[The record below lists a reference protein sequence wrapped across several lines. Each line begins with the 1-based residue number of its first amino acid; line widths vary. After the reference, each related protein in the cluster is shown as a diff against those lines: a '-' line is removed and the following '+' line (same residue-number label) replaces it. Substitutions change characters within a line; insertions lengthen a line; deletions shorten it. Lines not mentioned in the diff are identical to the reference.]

1 MILIIV
7 ADDFGISFERNKGI
21 IETLEKGVVTHIS
34 LMVNCDKSSI
44 DSVELFKKGGYSNNI
59 IGLHLNLTEGLSLY
73 DKKKLYSKQG
83 IYDLFLNNEVKN
95 RDTNRIKRE
104 IIDQIDWFIDKLGFT
119 PSFINGHQHVQTIPI
134 IADILIKILKQ
145 YKIGYI
151 RIPHE
156 LDIDI
161 IDSIDKLN
169 NFTEINREDK
179 LCKVCSSINNNS
191 IKYKEIYRENGI
203 KTNTY
208 FIGLTFCNRL
218 YTLENMI
225 DYFKFYN
232 EINSD
237 KVIDEEIYEIM
248 VHPGYSEESGKGWDS
263 FSESVD
269 RETELK
275 ILCDPKLI
283 RINSDIT
290 I

>member
-1 MILIIV
+1 MVLNIV

-21 IETLEKGVVTHIS
+21 IETLEKGIVTHIS
-34 LMVNCDKSSI
+34 LMANCDKSSI
-44 DSVELFKKGGYSNNI
+44 DAVELFKNGGYNNNI

-73 DKKKLYSKQG
+73 DKKRLYGKMG
-83 IYDLFLNNEVKN
+83 IREVIE
-95 RDTNRIKRE
+95 RIDTNIIKRE
-104 IIDQIDWFIDKLGFT
+104 IIAQIEWFIENLGFI
-119 PSFINGHQHVQTIPI
+119 PSFLNGHQHVQTIPI

-145 YKIGYI
+145 YKISYI

-161 IDSIDKLN
+161 MDSIDKLN

-191 IKYKEIYRENGI
+191 IKYKEIYKENGI

-218 YTLENMI
+218 YTLGNMI
-225 DYFKFYN
+225 DYLKFYN
-232 EINSD
+232 GIKSD
-237 KVIDEEIYEIM
+237 KVKEIDEEIYEIM
-248 VHPGYSEESGKGWDS
+248 VHPGYSEVSGNGWDS

-269 RETELK
+269 RETEIK

-283 RINSDIT
+283 RIN
-290 I
+290 

>member
-1 MILIIV
+1 MVLNIV

-21 IETLEKGVVTHIS
+21 IETLEKGIVTHIS
-34 LMVNCDKSSI
+34 LMTNCDKSSI
-44 DSVELFKKGGYSNNI
+44 DAVELFKNGGYNNNI

-73 DKKKLYSKQG
+73 DKKRLYGKMG
-83 IYDLFLNNEVKN
+83 IREVIE
-95 RDTNRIKRE
+95 RIDTNIIKRE
-104 IIDQIDWFIDKLGFT
+104 IIAQIEWFIENLGFI
-119 PSFINGHQHVQTIPI
+119 PSFLNGHQHVQTIPI

-145 YKIGYI
+145 YKISYI

-161 IDSIDKLN
+161 MDSIDKLN

-191 IKYKEIYRENGI
+191 IKYKEIYKENGI

-218 YTLENMI
+218 YTLGNMI
-225 DYFKFYN
+225 DYLKFYN
-232 EINSD
+232 GIKSD
-237 KVIDEEIYEIM
+237 KVKEIDEEIYEIM
-248 VHPGYSEESGKGWDS
+248 VHPGYSEVSGNGWDS

-269 RETELK
+269 RETEIK

-283 RINSDIT
+283 RIN
-290 I
+290 

>member
-1 MILIIV
+1 MVLNIV

-21 IETLEKGVVTHIS
+21 IETLEKGIVTHIS
-34 LMVNCDKSSI
+34 LMTNCDKSSI
-44 DSVELFKKGGYSNNI
+44 DAVELFKNGGYNNNI

-73 DKKKLYSKQG
+73 DKKRLYGKMG
-83 IYDLFLNNEVKN
+83 IREVIEGI
-95 RDTNRIKRE
+95 DTNIIKRE
-104 IIDQIDWFIDKLGFT
+104 IIAQIEWFIENLGFI
-119 PSFINGHQHVQTIPI
+119 PSFLNGHQHVQTIPI

-145 YKIGYI
+145 YKISYI

-161 IDSIDKLN
+161 MDSIDKLN

-191 IKYKEIYRENGI
+191 IKYKEIYKENGI

-218 YTLENMI
+218 YTLGNMI
-225 DYFKFYN
+225 DYLKFCN
-232 EINSD
+232 GIKSD
-237 KVIDEEIYEIM
+237 KVKEIDEEIYEIM
-248 VHPGYSEESGKGWDS
+248 VHPGYSEVSGNGWDS

-269 RETELK
+269 RETEIK

-283 RINSDIT
+283 RIN
-290 I
+290 